1 MSIWKQLS
9 QQGVWKSLDQHDV
22 YISTYVA
29 KKRYIIT
36 GTDLINN
43 GIVFVPYGEAP
54 AIPTSPTPTPT
65 PTKSPTPSV
74 TPSPSLT
81 PSISPTPSV
90 TPSKSPS

>member
-36 GTDLINN
+36 GTDLIAN
-43 GIVFVPYGEAP
+43 GIAFVPYGE
-54 AIPTSPTPTPT
+54 SPF
-65 PTKSPTPSV
+65 PTKTITP
-74 TPSPSLT
+74 
-81 PSISPTPSV
+81 
-90 TPSKSPS
+90 TPSKSPSS